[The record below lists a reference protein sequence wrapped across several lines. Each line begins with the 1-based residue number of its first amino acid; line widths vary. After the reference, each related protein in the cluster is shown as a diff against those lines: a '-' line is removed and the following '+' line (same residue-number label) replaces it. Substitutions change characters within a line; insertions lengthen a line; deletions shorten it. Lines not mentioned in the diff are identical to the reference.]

1 MAAPQIDSF
10 VASGRPRMR
19 NYLPKGRGLVRI
31 GPRAPHVRR
40 QREPIPVAKP
50 PVGASTSGGS
60 RRSMG
65 RGVKVAGGQINKA
78 GLPQVG
84 ESGL

>member
-1 MAAPQIDSF
+1 
-10 VASGRPRMR
+10 MR
-19 NYLPKGRGLVRI
+19 NYLPSGRDLVQI
-31 GPRAPHVRR
+31 GTALLKSACNVTNPRR
-40 QREPIPVAKP
+40 QSSDRGEHI
-50 PVGASTSGGS
+50 GGS

-78 GLPQVG
+78 RLPQVG